1 MVLLDEPT
9 AHLDLGNKVKGL
21 RVIRELSASGRA
33 VFLLT
38 HDPNEASIVADTVV
52 ILDEGRILDLG
63 TPNDVIIKVSYIQYT
78 QQM

>member
-1 MVLLDEPT
+1 MVLIDEPT
-9 AHLDLGNKVKGL
+9 AHLDLRNKMKVL

-33 VFLLT
+33 VFFLT
-38 HDPNEASIVADTVV
+38 HDPNEASMVADTVV

-63 TPNDVIIKVSYIQYT
+63 IPNDVIIKVSYIQYT